1 MSKKINV
8 VGMQYAIINSMPE
21 DIVVASMR
29 LVKLL
34 DVFCYDL
41 YQKNIYFNVNVNN
54 KGWWTGP
61 IYMYNCLWIYKS
73 SVLLSQIYILT
84 EE

>member
-54 KGWWTGP
+54 KGW
-61 IYMYNCLWIYKS
+61 
-73 SVLLSQIYILT
+73 
-84 EE
+84 

>member
-1 MSKKINV
+1 MNSPQRPKKINL
-8 VGMQYAIINSMPE
+8 VGMQYAINSMPE
-21 DIVVASMR
+21 DLVVASMR

-54 KGWWTGP
+54 
-61 IYMYNCLWIYKS
+61 
-73 SVLLSQIYILT
+73 
-84 EE
+84 